1 MFMSPKT
8 SNIVSHAEHLCVL
21 VCHYRGPIHS
31 ENFPIASVCYAF
43 LLVSLLPLL
52 YHSNL
57 LFSGFLV
64 SLSSLFVAPLSFPSL
79 RSCLLNCVCQ
89 SSSLSRSLPLVH
101 NLLRAYSIPALLV
114 FRLRSL
120 FLLAYCLHHHLSLF
134 LFRPTQPSSSSAGSP
149 HYLSFPL
156 CSLIASL
163 LAASFL

>member
-1 MFMSPKT
+1 MRRRYANSHTEHTECMFMSPKT

-21 VCHYRGPIHS
+21 VCHYIHS

-57 LFSGFLV
+57 LFSGLLV

-89 SSSLSRSLPLVH
+89 SSSLSFALSLSSIISSGRTPSLPCSYFASAH
-101 NLLRAYSIPALLV
+101 
-114 FRLRSL
+114 
-120 FLLAYCLHHHLSLF
+120 
-134 LFRPTQPSSSSAGSP
+134 SSS
-149 HYLSFPL
+149 
-156 CSLIASL
+156 
-163 LAASFL
+163 